1 MPQQPSLARNAAR
14 AERANG
20 REPLRPARR
29 ASLPSLRAPVRERA
43 RPHASRSGPS
53 NPSPAFLETAA
64 DEGQKARRI
73 DTRLERALR
82 LCVSLAPTRASLS
95 FSATVGHP
103 DIRHALQEER
113 RSRGD
118 LQRGEKWGQ
127 APATERERERGE
139 PTRTEPRL
147 PSFSPTSRDGESDGI
162 DDVGYKRGGP
172 RRGQGGRDGQARV
185 VVEAGRADAR
195 SSARAR
201 SSCIVARVGLELFH
215 RRDRPVVGDEAH
227 ELRAREGPTS
237 AWRPSGRAAGGRDA
251 PSHAALAGRPRRPSQ
266 AARARAACASTRRR
280 RARPARRRSCSCP
293 VRREGP
299 SQPRAGETRRT
310 KREGEQAHLVT
321 ESALLADDVLG
332 ELGVRQAVEPLKV
345 VAQEEGEA
353 EDERLT
359 SEVGRGCTLGGVGVG
374 AVVEGLCD
382 ERTSVNDDF
391 GRVSRANGR
400 ERTFLDG
407 LAVAMSPPPPSRSC
421 SSAWRT

>member
-1 MPQQPSLARNAAR
+1 MSPSR
-14 AERANG
+14 
-20 REPLRPARR
+20 PLGPL
-29 ASLPSLRAPVRERA
+29 S
-43 RPHASRSGPS
+43 ASRRQWVIRTSG
-53 NPSPAFLETAA
+53 
-64 DEGQKARRI
+64 
-73 DTRLERALR
+73 TR
-82 LCVSLAPTRASLS
+82 C
-95 FSATVGHP
+95 
-103 DIRHALQEER
+103 R
-113 RSRGD
+113 RSDEVGEICKEAKSGD
-118 LQRGEKWGQ
+118 KHRLQ
-127 APATERERERGE
+127 RERERGASRRGQSHGC
-139 PTRTEPRL
+139 P
-147 PSFSPTSRDGESDGI
+147 PSRRRARDGESDGI

-374 AVVEGLCD
+374 VVVEGLCD